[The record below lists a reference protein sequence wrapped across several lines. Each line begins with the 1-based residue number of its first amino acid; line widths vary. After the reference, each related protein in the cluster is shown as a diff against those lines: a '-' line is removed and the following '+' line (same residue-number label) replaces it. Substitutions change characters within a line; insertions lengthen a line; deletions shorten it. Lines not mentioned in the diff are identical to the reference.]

1 MSLSSC
7 ELLLLPCLPLLLLLL
22 PCPAQTFSLA
32 GRQWLFG
39 RGASQSQASLGFE
52 ASDGFQ
58 QRDGP
63 CLPRHTAPAAAAVQP
78 QSAGGDNRGGAGR
91 FGCSRWEAF
100 LEL

>member
-52 ASDGFQ
+52 A
-58 QRDGP
+58 
-63 CLPRHTAPAAAAVQP
+63 
-78 QSAGGDNRGGAGR
+78 
-91 FGCSRWEAF
+91 
-100 LEL
+100 